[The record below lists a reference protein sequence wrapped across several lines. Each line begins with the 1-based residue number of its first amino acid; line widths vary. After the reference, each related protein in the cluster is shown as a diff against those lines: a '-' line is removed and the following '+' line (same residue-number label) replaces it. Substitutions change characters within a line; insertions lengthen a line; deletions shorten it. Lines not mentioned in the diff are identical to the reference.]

1 MRGKTVRGG
10 LERKDSAAMAI
21 LEGNYKFLCVLQ
33 LTYSVHLSGQINC
46 TYTGSK
52 FLPLDVA
59 S

>member
-10 LERKDSAAMAI
+10 LERKAI

-33 LTYSVHLSGQINC
+33 LTYSVHLSVQINC